1 MIKGAPKRAFPYALE
16 DDLVNPVEQQTIF
29 WIRPKTGHD
38 ANRTLARYSQC
49 GRDGRKGYRELNV
62 VKLDAA
68 DIEEFT
74 NIVEKVERYCF
85 SEVYKDKYWANKD
98 GVLQETPVTTESA
111 AVIADICRDL
121 SSDHLLE
128 IIEVANN
135 MSKLGEYEKKYL
147 SSSST
152 SAAGVQQ

>member
-1 MIKGAPKRAFPYALE
+1 MIHGAPKRAFPYALE
-16 DDLVNPVEQQTIF
+16 DDLINPAEEHTIF

-38 ANRTLARYSQC
+38 ANRTLARYAQC

-62 VKLDAA
+62 IKLDAA

-85 SEVYKDKYWANKD
+85 SEAYRDKYWTN
-98 GVLQETPVTTESA
+98 GVVTPVTTENS

-135 MSKLGEYEKKYL
+135 VSKLGEYEKKYL
-147 SSSST
+147 NSSST
-152 SAAGVQQ
+152 SAAGAQL